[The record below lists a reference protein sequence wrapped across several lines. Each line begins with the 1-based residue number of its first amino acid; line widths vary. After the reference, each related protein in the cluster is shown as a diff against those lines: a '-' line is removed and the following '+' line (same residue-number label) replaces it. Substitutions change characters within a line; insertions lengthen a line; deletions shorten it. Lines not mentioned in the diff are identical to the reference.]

1 MEEKLWTKITN
12 MKKKKL
18 WQSAVLPDGVYVPHV
33 VWNSTMKT
41 LQKGQDVIAPKEQS
55 KPIAV
60 FHAYDVDT
68 VLRYA
73 LANEVLEQVDD
84 FRGWLR
90 NIAKS
95 GGPEFNGKPVY
106 DPETVMRIW
115 DVLNEKA
122 IGDH

>member
-1 MEEKLWTKITN
+1 MEEELWTKIMSMN
-12 MKKKKL
+12 KKKY
-18 WQSAVLPDGVYVPHV
+18 WISAVLPDGVYVPHAG
-33 VWNSTMKT
+33 WKSTMKT

-60 FHAYDVDT
+60 FHAYDVDD
-68 VLRYA
+68 VLRYG
-73 LANEVLEQVDD
+73 LAAEVLEQVDD
-84 FRGWLR
+84 FREWLR
-90 NIAKS
+90 NLAKG

-115 DVLNEKA
+115 SVLDEKA